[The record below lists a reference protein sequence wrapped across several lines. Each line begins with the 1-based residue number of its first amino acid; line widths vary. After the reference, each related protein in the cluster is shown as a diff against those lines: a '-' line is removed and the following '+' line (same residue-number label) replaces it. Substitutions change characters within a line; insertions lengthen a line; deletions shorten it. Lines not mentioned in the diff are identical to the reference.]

1 MIKNHKMDL
10 INFFLN
16 EIIKNSKKNWLINT
30 IKIVKNIDEKL
41 KIVWKKKKK
50 KNKINYEM
58 I

>member
-10 INFFLN
+10 IYFFLN